1 MLPAIHRHTLC
12 ETISTQ
18 VYCTSMKMPKLEEG
32 RNVPGRG
39 RVVVGRAQPVES
51 VSNRLSSL
59 GRRRR

>member
-18 VYCTSMKMPKLEEG
+18 VYIHEYAQAKLEEG